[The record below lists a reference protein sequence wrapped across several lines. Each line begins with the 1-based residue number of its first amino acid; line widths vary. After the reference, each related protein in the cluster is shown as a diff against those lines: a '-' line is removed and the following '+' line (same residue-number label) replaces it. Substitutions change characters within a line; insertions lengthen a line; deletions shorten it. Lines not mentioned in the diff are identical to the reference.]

1 MNFSTFEEKKI
12 KNPVSDFLQY
22 QPKSGFQ
29 EETALFFQ
37 AEKQTACRRNNHM
50 NKRQQ

>member
-1 MNFSTFEEKKI
+1 MFIMNFSTFEEKKI

-29 EETALFFQ
+29 SNGTKEQLKIAT
-37 AEKQTACRRNNHM
+37 K
-50 NKRQQ
+50 